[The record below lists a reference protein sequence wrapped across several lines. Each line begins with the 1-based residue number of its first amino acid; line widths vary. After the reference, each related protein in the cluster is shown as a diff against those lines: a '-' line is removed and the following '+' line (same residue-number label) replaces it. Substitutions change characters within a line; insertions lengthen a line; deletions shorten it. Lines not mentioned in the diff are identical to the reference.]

1 MTHPNSKIKGFRL
14 SLIQYKT
21 FFFLASFFFV
31 LFLVFGLAK
40 NISIKE
46 KIAFNLT
53 SILSVE
59 IRAWDHILGLELSPR
74 TFNDP
79 RMNK

>member
-1 MTHPNSKIKGFRL
+1 M
-14 SLIQYKT
+14 
-21 FFFLASFFFV
+21 
-31 LFLVFGLAK
+31 FGLAK

-53 SILSVE
+53 NIISVE
-59 IRAWDHILGLELSPR
+59 ISARDHILGFGLSPR
-74 TFNDP
+74 TFNDL